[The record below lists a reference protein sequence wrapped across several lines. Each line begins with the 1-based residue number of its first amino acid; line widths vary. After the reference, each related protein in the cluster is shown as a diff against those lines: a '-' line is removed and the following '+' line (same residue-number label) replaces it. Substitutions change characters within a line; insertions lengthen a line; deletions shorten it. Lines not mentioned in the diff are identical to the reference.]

1 LKLLATLSPVAH
13 PSTISAPPKAGAR
26 AFTAYAWGVLALN
39 LFVILWGA
47 YVRASASGAGCG
59 NHWPLCKGEVVPQS
73 PQLAT
78 IIEFTHRVTS
88 GLALFAVLGLVI
100 WSALSFPKGHRVRRA
115 ALVSLIFIVMEAL
128 LGAGLVLLQLVAQDA
143 SSGRAFYLS
152 LHLANTLFLLGAL
165 ALTAWF
171 SREPLETARVRRSV
185 VIAGTLPIAILVSV
199 TGAIAA
205 LGDTLFPA
213 SSLAEGIRQDAVSTA
228 SFLVRLRI
236 VHPIL
241 AVFAAAYFASVA
253 ITVLR
258 SKPQGA
264 LARIALFVLV
274 VTLAQLGAGAINLAL
289 LAPIGMQI
297 LHLFLADLVW
307 ISLVLLAVEAGNR
320 N

>member
-1 LKLLATLSPVAH
+1 
-13 PSTISAPPKAGAR
+13 
-26 AFTAYAWGVLALN
+26 
-39 LFVILWGA
+39 VILWGA

-59 NHWPLCKGEVVPQS
+59 SHWPLCNGEVVPRS

-78 IIEFTHRVTS
+78 IIEFTHRITS

-100 WSALSFPKGHRVRRA
+100 WSAVSFPSGHRVRRA
-115 ALVSLIFIVMEAL
+115 AMVSLIFIVMEAL

-152 LHLANTLFLLGAL
+152 LHLVNTLFLLGAL
-165 ALTAWF
+165 ALAAWF
-171 SREPLETARVRRSV
+171 SREPLESARSGRRSFV
-185 VIAGTLPIAILVSV
+185 MTGTLPVAILVSV

-205 LGDTLFPA
+205 LGDTLFPS
-213 SSLAEGIRQDAVSTA
+213 SSLIEGMRQDAATTA

-264 LARIALFVLV
+264 IARIALFVLV
-274 VTLAQLGAGAINLAL
+274 ATLAQLGAGAINLAL

-307 ISLVLLAVEAGNR
+307 ISLVLLVVEDGGRHKVAENMLQ
-320 N
+320 

>member
-1 LKLLATLSPVAH
+1 
-13 PSTISAPPKAGAR
+13 
-26 AFTAYAWGVLALN
+26 
-39 LFVILWGA
+39 VILWGA

-59 NHWPLCKGEVVPQS
+59 SHWPLCNGEVVPRS

-78 IIEFTHRVTS
+78 IIEFTHRITS

-100 WSALSFPKGHRVRRA
+100 WSAVRFPSGHRVRRA
-115 ALVSLIFIVMEAL
+115 AMVSLIFIVMEAL

-152 LHLANTLFLLGAL
+152 LHLVNTLFLLGAL
-165 ALTAWF
+165 ALAAWF
-171 SREPLETARVRRSV
+171 SREPLESARSGRRSFV
-185 VIAGTLPIAILVSV
+185 MTGTLPVAILVSV

-213 SSLAEGIRQDAVSTA
+213 SSLAEGMRQDAATTA

-264 LARIALFVLV
+264 IARIALFVLV
-274 VTLAQLGAGAINLAL
+274 ATLAQLGAGAINLAL
-289 LAPIGMQI
+289 LAPIGMQS

-307 ISLVLLAVEAGNR
+307 ISLVLLVVEAENGQRQIN
-320 N
+320 

>member
-1 LKLLATLSPVAH
+1 VAH
-13 PSTISAPPKAGAR
+13 LSTISAPVKAGAR
-26 AFTAYAWGVLALN
+26 AFTRYAWGVLAWN

-59 NHWPLCKGEVVPQS
+59 SHWPLCNGEVVPVA
-73 PQLAT
+73 PRLAT

-88 GLALFAVLGLVI
+88 GLALFAVAGLVI
-100 WSALSFPKGHRVRRA
+100 WSAVSFPRGHRVRRMA
-115 ALVSLIFIVMEAL
+115 VISLLLIFTEAL

-143 SSGRAFYLS
+143 SVGRAFYLA
-152 LHLANTLFLLGAL
+152 LHLVNTLFLLGAL
-165 ALTAWF
+165 TLTAWY
-171 SREPLETARVRRSV
+171 SRGPLETARTPPFVAATLL
-185 VIAGTLPIAILVSV
+185 IAVLVSV

-213 SSLAEGIRQDAVSTA
+213 SSLAEGMRQDASTTA

-236 VHPIL
+236 VHPVL
-241 AVFAAAYFASVA
+241 AVLAAVYFAWVA
-253 ITVLR
+253 ISVLR
-258 SKPQGA
+258 SRPQGE
-264 LARIALFVLV
+264 LAIIALFVLI

-307 ISLVLLAVEAGNR
+307 ISLVLLVAEADAQPQTMR
-320 N
+320 